1 MTSSKGQSKTAA
13 RLAVLFGVLAVLAI
27 PAGVVAAQFLGGV
40 SLLRS
45 LYGAVPAACLL
56 ALVALVA
63 SRRARLSALRSVRAA
78 AGPVR
83 LGRFFAW
90 AGIYAGVTGALAL
103 AVYAALRWAQ

>member
-1 MTSSKGQSKTAA
+1 MASTRASKAAA
-13 RLAVLFGVLAVLAI
+13 RSAVFLGLLAVLAI
-27 PAGVVAAQFLGGV
+27 PTGVVAAQFLSGV

-45 LYGAVPAACLL
+45 LYGAVPAACVL
-56 ALVALVA
+56 ALVAVVC
-63 SRRARLSALRSVRAA
+63 SRRARASALRSVRLA